1 MMRAF
6 PRFLAVPLRAFIV
19 IATLPTPQALGAPVN
34 EGRYQVET
42 VGQFGALMTASNLG
56 YGPRLVA
63 AATLERDTPT
73 RAAQRRIA
81 DVPMR

>member
-34 EGRYQVET
+34 EDRYQVERM
-42 VGQFGALMTASNLG
+42 GQFGMTPNNLG
-56 YGPRLVA
+56 YWPSLVA
-63 AATLERDTPT
+63 AATLEHDTPN

-81 DVPMR
+81 DVPVR